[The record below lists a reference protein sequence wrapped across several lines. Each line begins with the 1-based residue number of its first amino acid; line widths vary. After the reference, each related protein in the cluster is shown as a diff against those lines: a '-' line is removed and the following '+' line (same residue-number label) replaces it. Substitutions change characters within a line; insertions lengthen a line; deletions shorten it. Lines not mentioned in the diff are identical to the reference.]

1 MKVLA
6 VGGCGGMGRYAVK
19 TLEAHNYFENIVVA
33 DVNGENAEKLADEC
47 GPSVS
52 WTEE

>member
-6 VGGCGGMGRYAVK
+6 MGGCGGMSRYAVR
-19 TLEAHNYFENIVVA
+19 TLEAHDYFENIVVA
-33 DVNGENAEKLADEC
+33 DVETENAERFADEC

-52 WTEE
+52 WTE